1 MGIVPRRVG
10 GMELGSWQVSE
21 AWGRRYL
28 EAVGDDRPEYL
39 ESGLAPPLGLT
50 AWALGSL
57 LERLDLAPGA
67 IHSLQELETLSPVQW
82 GEVISA
88 TASIDGPKRRGG
100 MEFITASYSLKDGS
114 GRAVL
119 KGRSTVL
126 NVDAGAAS
134 TVGGKA
140 PAPPNAQNGI
150 QQGSGAPYDLPPIIK
165 KPALASG
172 DLPLVSKFITQSRLQ
187 AYAQA
192 TGDSNP
198 IHLDPGFAA
207 TTQFGGIIAHGM
219 LTLAFI
225 SQMMV
230 AAFGRSWLETGT
242 MRARFKGA
250 AYLGDEVETCGQV
263 TKEEPTSSGRLVACS
278 VGLLNGRSGQEL
290 ISGNATVKLT

>member
-1 MGIVPRRVG
+1 MQ
-10 GMELGSWQVSE
+10 LGSWQVTE

-39 ESGLAPPLGLT
+39 EAGLAPPLGLT

-57 LERLDLAPGA
+57 LERLALPPGA

-88 TASIDGPKRRGG
+88 TASINGPKRRGG
-100 MEFITASYSLKDGS
+100 MELITASYSLTDGS
-114 GRAVL
+114 GRSVV

-126 NVDAGAAS
+126 NVDLEAASPLGRESSAPLNARSGTQEGAGAQH
-134 TVGGKA
+134 
-140 PAPPNAQNGI
+140 N
-150 QQGSGAPYDLPPIIK
+150 LPPMIE
-165 KPALASG
+165 KPSPASG

>member
-1 MGIVPRRVG
+1 
-10 GMELGSWQVSE
+10 MELASWQVTE

-39 ESGLAPPLGLT
+39 ETGMAPPLGLI

-57 LERLDLAPGA
+57 LERLALPPGA
-67 IHSLQELETLSPVQW
+67 IHSLQELETLGPVQW

-100 MEFITASYSLKDGS
+100 LEFITASYALKDGS

-126 NVDAGAAS
+126 TVDPAEAS
-134 TVGGKA
+134 PVGRESSA
-140 PAPPNAQNGI
+140 PLNAQEGT
-150 QQGSGAPYDLPPIIK
+150 QVGTQEGTGARHNLPPIIE
-165 KPALASG
+165 KPAPELG
-172 DLPLVSKFITQSRLQ
+172 GLPLVTKFITQGGLQ

-198 IHLDPGFAA
+198 LHLDPDFAA

-242 MRARFKGA
+242 MRARFRGA

-263 TKEEPTSSGRLVACS
+263 TKEEPISSGRLVACS
-278 VGLLNGRSGQEL
+278 VGLRNRRSGQEL
-290 ISGNATVKLT
+290 ISASATVRRT

>member
-1 MGIVPRRVG
+1 
-10 GMELGSWQVSE
+10 MELGSWRVTE
-21 AWGRRYL
+21 TWGRRYL

-39 ESGLAPPLGLT
+39 ETGMAPPLGLT
-50 AWALGSL
+50 AWALSSL
-57 LERLDLAPGA
+57 LGRLALPPGA
-67 IHSLQELETLSPVQW
+67 VHSLQKLETLGPVQW

-100 MEFITASYSLKDGS
+100 MEFITARYTLSNAADQ
-114 GRAVL
+114 AVS
-119 KGRSTVL
+119 KGRSTIFQIMA
-126 NVDAGAAS
+126 NASSPEGRKSPQPPFANGGEGGFEARPAS
-134 TVGGKA
+134 TS
-140 PAPPNAQNGI
+140 I
-150 QQGSGAPYDLPPIIK
+150 RE
-165 KPALASG
+165 KPAVLSG
-172 DLPLVSKFITQSRLQ
+172 GLPVVPKTITRGRLQ

-198 IHLDPGFAA
+198 LHLDPGFAA

-263 TKEEPTSSGRLVACS
+263 TNEEPISSGRLVACS
-278 VGLLNGRSGQEL
+278 VGLLNHRSGQEL
-290 ISGNATVKLT
+290 IRGNATVKRT

>member
-1 MGIVPRRVG
+1 
-10 GMELGSWQVSE
+10 MELGNWQVTE

-28 EAVGDDRPEYL
+28 EAVGDARPEYL
-39 ESGLAPPLGLT
+39 EAGIAPPLGLI

-57 LERLDLAPGA
+57 LERLALPPGA
-67 IHSLQELETLSPVQW
+67 IHSLQELETLGPVQW

-100 MEFITASYSLKDGS
+100 LEFITASYTLTDDS

-126 NVDAGAAS
+126 TVDSPGAS
-134 TVGGKA
+134 PVGRESS
-140 PAPPNAQNGI
+140 APPNAQEGT
-150 QQGSGAPYDLPPIIK
+150 QGGAGASHDPPPIIDR
-165 KPALASG
+165 PAPASG
-172 DLPLVSKFITQSRLQ
+172 GLPHVSKLITQGRLH
-187 AYAQA
+187 AYAKA

-198 IHLDPGFAA
+198 LHLDPDFAA

-242 MRARFKGA
+242 VRARFKGA
-250 AYLGDEVETCGQV
+250 AYLGDEVETCGHI
-263 TKEEPTSSGRLVACS
+263 TKQDPISSGSLVSCS
-278 VGLLNGRSGQEL
+278 MGLRNRRSGQEL
-290 ISGNATVKLT
+290 ISASATVKLT

>member
-1 MGIVPRRVG
+1 
-10 GMELGSWQVSE
+10 MELGNWQVTE

-28 EAVGDDRPEYL
+28 EAVEDDRPEYL
-39 ESGLAPPLGLT
+39 EAGMAPPLGLI

-57 LERLDLAPGA
+57 LERMALRPGA
-67 IHSLQELETLSPVQW
+67 IHSLQELETLGPVQW

-88 TASIDGPKRRGG
+88 NASIDGPKRRGG
-100 MEFITASYSLKDGS
+100 LEFTTASYSLKDGS

-126 NVDAGAAS
+126 TVDPAEAPPVGRESSAPLNAQEGTQEGAGA
-134 TVGGKA
+134 GHD
-140 PAPPNAQNGI
+140 P
-150 QQGSGAPYDLPPIIK
+150 PPIIDE
-165 KPALASG
+165 PAPASG
-172 DLPLVSKFITQSRLQ
+172 SLPRVSKLITQGRLH

-192 TGDSNP
+192 AGDNNP
-198 IHLDPGFAA
+198 LHLDPDFAA

-250 AYLGDEVETCGQV
+250 AYLGDEVETCGQL
-263 TKEEPTSSGRLVACS
+263 TKEEPLSSGRLVACS
-278 VGLLNGRSGQEL
+278 VGLRNRRSGQEL
-290 ISGNATVKLT
+290 ISGNATVKRT

>member
-1 MGIVPRRVG
+1 
-10 GMELGSWQVSE
+10 MELASWQVTE

-39 ESGLAPPLGLT
+39 EAGIAPPLGLT

-57 LERLDLAPGA
+57 LEQMALPPGA
-67 IHSLQELETLSPVQW
+67 IHSSQELETLGPVRW
-82 GEVISA
+82 GEAVSA
-88 TASIDGPKRRGG
+88 IASIDGPKRRGG
-100 MEFITASYSLKDGS
+100 LEFITASYSLAADS

-126 NVDAGAAS
+126 IVDPEGES
-134 TVGGKA
+134 PFA
-140 PAPPNAQNGI
+140 PESSAPPNSQEGKTDARHSVPPVIDKPTPEPG
-150 QQGSGAPYDLPPIIK
+150 GLPNLTK
-165 KPALASG
+165 Y
-172 DLPLVSKFITQSRLQ
+172 ITQEGLR

-192 TGDSNP
+192 SGDSNP
-198 IHLDPGFAA
+198 LHLDPGFAA

-225 SQMMV
+225 AQMMV

-250 AYLGDEVETCGQV
+250 AYLGDEVETRGKV
-263 TKEEPTSSGRLVACS
+263 TKDEPVSSGRLVACS
-278 VGLLNGRSGQEL
+278 VGLDNCRSGQEL
-290 ISGNATVKLT
+290 ISASATVRPT